1 MYFDTH
7 AHYDNPR
14 FDTDRDA
21 LLESLPAHGISLVLV
36 PGYDMP
42 SSRRAV
48 RLAETYPFIYA
59 AVGFHPHD
67 CKNMIEGDLERLETL
82 TQHPR
87 VVAVG
92 EIGLDYH
99 YDHSPREMQRTRF
112 CEQMALARKV
122 RLPVIVHQRE
132 AAADTLDVLRD
143 FPDVHGVVHCFSGS
157 VETAREMLD
166 MGWYLSF
173 TGVITYKNA
182 QKSHDVIRFAPK
194 DRIMLETD
202 APYMAPE
209 PHRRERCS
217 SLYMPEIT
225 GALAAIWGTSVEEA
239 ARITTEN
246 GKRLFGIYSR
256 SSLK

>member
-7 AHYDNPR
+7 AHYDNVR
-14 FDTDRDA
+14 FDLDRRA
-21 LLESLPAHGISLVLV
+21 LLGRLPAQGISYVLN

-42 SSRRAV
+42 SSRMAV
-48 RLAETYPFIYA
+48 GLAEDYPFLYA

-67 CKNMIEGDLERLETL
+67 SSGMQEGDIEKLETL
-82 TQHPR
+82 TRRPK

-99 YDHSPREMQRTRF
+99 YDHSPRDVQRRCF
-112 CEQMALARKV
+112 RAQMGLARKV
-122 RLPVIVHQRE
+122 GLPVIVHQRE
-132 AAADTLDVLRD
+132 AAEDTLRVLRD
-143 FPDVHGVVHCFSGS
+143 YQDVPGVVHCFSGS
-157 VETAREMLD
+157 LEVAREILD

-182 QKSHDVIRFAPK
+182 RKSHEIIRAMP
-194 DRIMLETD
+194 RERLMLETD

-209 PHRRERCS
+209 PHRRERNS

-225 GALAAIWGTSVEEA
+225 AAVAELWEVSLEEA
-239 ARITTEN
+239 AAITTEN
-246 GKRLFGIYSR
+246 GKRFFRIT
-256 SSLK
+256 

>member
-14 FDTDRDA
+14 FQDDRDA
-21 LLESLPAHGISLVLV
+21 LLESLPAHGIELVLI

-42 SSRRAV
+42 SSNTAI
-48 RLAETYPFIYA
+48 RLAEKYPYIYA

-67 CKNMIEGDLERLETL
+67 SSKRKSGDLEKLEAL

-87 VVAVG
+87 VKAVG

-99 YDHSPREMQRTRF
+99 YDYSPRDV
-112 CEQMALARKV
+112 QMECFRAHMELARRV
-122 RLPVIVHQRE
+122 ELPVIVHQRE
-132 AAADTLDVLRD
+132 AAADTLSVLRD
-143 FPDVHGVVHCFSGS
+143 YWDIPGVVHCFSGS
-157 VETAREMLD
+157 VEVAREILD

-173 TGVITYKNA
+173 TGVITYSNA
-182 QKSHDVIRFAPK
+182 RVSHEVLRYAPH

-202 APYMAPE
+202 APYMAPV
-209 PHRRERCS
+209 PYRGKRNS

-225 GALAAIWGTSVEEA
+225 ASLAEIWDVSLEEA
-239 ARITTEN
+239 AQITTEN
-246 GKRLFGIYSR
+246 GKRFFRI
-256 SSLK
+256 

>member
-14 FDTDRDA
+14 YKEDRDS
-21 LLESLPAHGISLVLV
+21 LLKSLPEHGIELVLV

-42 SSRRAV
+42 SSRKAIEF
-48 RLAETYPFIYA
+48 AEAYPHIYA

-67 CKNMIEGDLERLETL
+67 SSKRKAGDLEKLEVL
-82 TQHPR
+82 TKNPR
-87 VVAVG
+87 VKAVG

-99 YDHSPREMQRTRF
+99 YDYSPRDVQKECFRLHM
-112 CEQMALARKV
+112 ELAQKV
-122 RLPVIVHQRE
+122 ELPAIVHQRE
-132 AAADTLDVLRD
+132 AAEDTLAVLRD
-143 FPDVHGVVHCFSGS
+143 FPDVPGVVHCFSGS
-157 VETAREMLD
+157 VEVAREILN

-173 TGVITYKNA
+173 TGVITYSNA
-182 QKSHDVIRFAPK
+182 RKSHEVIRYAPR

-202 APYMAPE
+202 APYMAPV
-209 PHRRERCS
+209 PYRGKRNS

-225 GALAAIWGTSVEEA
+225 ASLAEIWEVSLEEA

-246 GKRLFGIYSR
+246 GKRFFRI
-256 SSLK
+256 